1 MKKNISIG
9 RTYGI
14 ISVIVFGILL
24 AIQLGYS
31 AYYGLLIG
39 LLFTSYMV
47 YLHGYT
53 LCEICFMIFKG
64 VKSAWIVLAMMA
76 LIGILVGLW
85 MMGGTIPTMMY
96 LGFQYLANLNF
107 LLATFLITS
116 MISMVLGTSLGTI
129 STVGMALV
137 GIGKG
142 LDIPL
147 PLLVGAIVSGGYLGD
162 RTSPMSS
169 SANLTAVI
177 TETKLVDNLWHM
189 MATTAP
195 VFIICTAFYGI
206 LGRSFLVS
214 GPHTGLT
221 DIQQK
226 LMANFPVNIV
236 LLIPPLTIMIMAI
249 FRFTM
254 VKSLGMGLL
263 TTLAC
268 ILFQNQFTL
277 SQVLKVSMFGF
288 HPANVD
294 ISSILSGGGL
304 ISMKNVILIIA
315 ASTALNGILDGTHMI
330 EPLIHQFVT
339 KIKGIGSL
347 ILHTAFLSFMIAVVT
362 CNQTLAVIIPGKFL
376 QKTYEKNQISRSTL
390 ARTIADSGIVLVPLI
405 PWNVN
410 GVMITAMFGI
420 SVLQFSPYALL
431 PYLLPAFTILYG
443 YLGISRK
450 PWT

>member
-1 MKKNISIG
+1 MKNRISIG

-14 ISVIVFGILL
+14 VFVIVCGILL

-31 AYYGLLIG
+31 AYYGLIIG
-39 LLFTSYMV
+39 LMFTSYIV
-47 YLHGYT
+47 HHHGYT
-53 LCEICFMIFKG
+53 PREISFMMFQG
-64 VKSAWIVLAMMA
+64 VRSAWIVLVMMA
-76 LIGILVGLW
+76 LIGILIGLW

-96 LGFQYLANLNF
+96 LGFRYLANLNF
-107 LLATFLITS
+107 LLAAFLITS
-116 MISMVLGTSLGTI
+116 ILSMVLGTSLGTI
-129 STVGMALV
+129 STVGMALA

-142 LDIPL
+142 LGIPL

-177 TETKLVDNLWHM
+177 TETKLVDNLRHM
-189 MATTAP
+189 MSTTIP
-195 VFIICTAFYGI
+195 VFIICTVFYGI
-206 LGRSFLVS
+206 TGKAFLMD
-214 GPHTGLT
+214 GPNPSLVALQETLIHH
-221 DIQQK
+221 
-226 LMANFPVNIV
+226 FPVDII
-236 LLIPPLTIMIMAI
+236 LLIPPLTIMLMAI
-249 FRFTM
+249 FRFPM

-263 TTLAC
+263 TTLVC
-268 ILFQNQFTL
+268 ILFQNQFTF
-277 SQVLKVSMFGF
+277 SQIITAGLFGF
-288 HPANVD
+288 YPTD
-294 ISSILSGGGL
+294 PTISSILSGGGL
-304 ISMKNVILIIA
+304 LSMKNVILIIA

-339 KIKGIGSL
+339 KIKGVGSL

-376 QKTYEKNQISRSTL
+376 QKIYEKNQISRNTL

-420 SVLQFSPYALL
+420 SVLQFGPYALL
-431 PYLLPAFTILYG
+431 AYLLPAFTIIYG
-443 YLGISRK
+443 YLGILKK
-450 PWT
+450 PWS

>member
-1 MKKNISIG
+1 M
-9 RTYGI
+9 
-14 ISVIVFGILL
+14 
-24 AIQLGYS
+24 
-31 AYYGLLIG
+31 
-39 LLFTSYMV
+39 FTSYMV

-53 LCEICFMIFKG
+53 PREIFFMLCNGI
-64 VKSAWIVLAMMA
+64 KSAWIVLAMMA

-85 MMGGTIPTMMY
+85 MMGGTIPTMMH
-96 LGFQYLANLNF
+96 LGFQYLTDLNF

-129 STVGMALV
+129 STIGMALA

-142 LDIPL
+142 LGIPL
-147 PLLVGAIVSGGYLGD
+147 PLMVGAIVSGGYLGD

-177 TETKLVDNLWHM
+177 TETKLVDNLCHM

-195 VFIICTAFYGI
+195 VFLICTAFYGV

-214 GPHTGLT
+214 GPNLEMA
-221 DIQQK
+221 DIQQR
-226 LMANFPVNIV
+226 LIANFPIDVL
-236 LLIPPLTIMIMAI
+236 LLIPPLTIMLMAV

-268 ILFQNQFTL
+268 ILLQNQFTL
-277 SQVLKVSMFGF
+277 SQVFNAALFGF
-288 HPANVD
+288 HPANAD

-304 ISMKNVILIIA
+304 ISMKTVILIIA

-330 EPLIHQFVT
+330 EPLIHQFAT
-339 KIKGIGSL
+339 KIKGPGSL
-347 ILHTAFLSFMIAVVT
+347 VLHTAILSFMIAVVT

-376 QKTYEKNQISRSTL
+376 QNNYKKNHISRNTL

-410 GVMITAMFGI
+410 AVMITAMFGI
-420 SVLQFSPYALL
+420 SVFQFSTYALL
-431 PYLLPAFTILYG
+431 PYLLPAFTIIYG